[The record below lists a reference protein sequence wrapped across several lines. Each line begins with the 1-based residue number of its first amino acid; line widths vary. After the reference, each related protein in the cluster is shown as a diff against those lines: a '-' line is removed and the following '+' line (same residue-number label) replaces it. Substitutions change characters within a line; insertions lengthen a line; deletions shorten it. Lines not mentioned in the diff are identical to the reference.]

1 MQSIFEVPED
11 GFETATK
18 NGCYK
23 LVGGT
28 SLQSQSPS
36 SSVLQ
41 QIVASPN
48 GAALRKM
55 ARLEAQ
61 QLEDSET
68 AKINSLASPK
78 LSYILRDRPGGLQR
92 STPFHHQKQLSHHLE
107 A

>member
-11 GFETATK
+11 GLQT
-18 NGCYK
+18 
-23 LVGGT
+23 
-28 SLQSQSPS
+28 LQSQSPS

-48 GAALRKM
+48 GAALREM

-68 AKINSLASPK
+68 ARINSLASPK
-78 LSYILRDRPGGLQR
+78 LRDRPGGLQR
-92 STPFHHQKQLSHHLE
+92 STPFHHQKQLSHHME